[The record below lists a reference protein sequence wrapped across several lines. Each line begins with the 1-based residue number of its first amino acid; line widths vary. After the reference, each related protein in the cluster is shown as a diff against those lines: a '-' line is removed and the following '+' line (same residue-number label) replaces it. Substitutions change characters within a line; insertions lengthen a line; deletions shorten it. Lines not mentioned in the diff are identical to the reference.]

1 MKLLNNDVEVELESV
16 LQRLSD
22 LNESTGFN
30 AARPV
35 TSFYF
40 HYPLLQLLKLITNKL
55 LIGESAFN

>member
-1 MKLLNNDVEVELESV
+1 MKLLYYDVEVELESV

-22 LNESTGFN
+22 LNESTGLN

-55 LIGESAFN
+55 LIG

>member
-1 MKLLNNDVEVELESV
+1 MKLFYYNVEVKLESI

-22 LNESTGFN
+22 LDKSTGLN

-40 HYPLLQLLKLITNKL
+40 HYPLLQLLKLITDKF
-55 LIGESAFN
+55 LIGESTFD